1 MTTGWWPHLCK
12 AMTRQW
18 LGDDNNYRKMTMAM
32 SGFWDEVTL
41 VFRKNLGLIVMDREK
56 MEFTV
61 MQANI
66 FWFLRLEV
74 TRFIVIV
81 ILSNPKIGK
90 GIRSNL
96 FGWGEDNNSSDSI
109 QWVCFCCDF
118 MNWMFELRFCFYEVW
133 IEKREGK
140 HFQD

>member
-1 MTTGWWPHLCK
+1 
-12 AMTRQW
+12 
-18 LGDDNNYRKMTMAM
+18 MTMAM

-90 GIRSNL
+90 WIRSNL
-96 FGWGEDNNSSDSI
+96 FG
-109 QWVCFCCDF
+109 
-118 MNWMFELRFCFYEVW
+118 
-133 IEKREGK
+133 
-140 HFQD
+140 